1 MEARIYAEEHLEQVL
16 VDDNSGEIIYR
27 CPETGIL
34 WQTRDPWTWLPGW
47 GPKSLV
53 KIEEEKN

>member
-1 MEARIYAEEHLEQVL
+1 MEARLYMTNHLEWVSI
-16 VDDNSGEIIYR
+16 DDESGEDTYR
-27 CPETGIL
+27 CPVTGII

-53 KIEEEKN
+53 KIEE